1 MLQPIPAGFAR
12 PVFESQGTFRVI
24 LEAMSRPGRAVKI
37 PVQAGGPQGW
47 PGSLSALV
55 LTLCD
60 MDTPL
65 WLDAAANT
73 PDALRFLRFHC
84 ACPVVARPEQAA
96 FAVVLDVQDMISL
109 GEFALGSAEYP
120 EKSSTLLLYSPLL
133 GLGGETL
140 RIHGPGVDGEEELP
154 LSWLPENFVEQWRV
168 NAGLFP
174 RGVDVILVG
183 DDAIVGLPRTLKLET
198 KPCM

>member
-12 PVFESQGTFRVI
+12 PVFESQSTFRVI

-37 PVQAGGPQGW
+37 PVQAGGPPAW

-65 WLDAAANT
+65 WLDASANT
-73 PDALRFLRFHC
+73 PEALRFLRFHC
-84 ACPVVARPEQAA
+84 GCPVVAEPARAD
-96 FAVVLDVQDMISL
+96 FAVMLGAQDMICL
-109 GEFALGSAEYP
+109 EEFALGSAEYP
-120 EKSSTLLLYSPLL
+120 EKSCTVLLYSPLI
-133 GLGGETL
+133 GQGGEAL
-140 RIHGPGVDGEEELP
+140 RIHGPGVEGESQMP
-154 LSWLPENFVEQWRV
+154 RSWLPNNFVEQWLV
-168 NAGLFP
+168 NGGLFP

-183 DDAIVGLPRTLKLET
+183 NDAIVGLPRTLKLEAR
-198 KPCM
+198 PCM

>member
-37 PVQAGGPQGW
+37 PVQAGGPAAW

-65 WLDAAANT
+65 WLDASANT
-73 PDALRFLRFHC
+73 PEALRFLRFHC
-84 ACPVVARPEQAA
+84 GCPVVAEPAHAA
-96 FAVVLDVQDMISL
+96 FAVMLGAQDMISL

-120 EKSSTLLLYSPLL
+120 EKSSTVLLYSPLL
-133 GLGGETL
+133 GQGGEAL
-140 RIHGPGVDGEEELP
+140 RIHGPGVEGEAQMP
-154 LSWLPENFVEQWRV
+154 RSWLPNNFVEQWLV
-168 NAGLFP
+168 NGGLFP

-183 DDAIVGLPRTLKLET
+183 NDAIAGLPRTLKMEA

>member
-24 LEAMSRPGRAVKI
+24 LEAMSRPGRAVRI

-84 ACPVVARPEQAA
+84 GCPVVAKPEQAA
-96 FAVVLDVQDMISL
+96 FAIVLDAQRLVSL

-120 EKSSTLLLYSPLL
+120 EKSSTVLLYSPLL
-133 GLGGETL
+133 GQGGETL
-140 RIHGPGVDGEEELP
+140 RVHGPGVDGEEEMP
-154 LSWLPENFVEQWRV
+154 RSWLPENFVDQWHV

-183 DDAIVGLPRTLKLET
+183 NDAIVGLPRTLKLET

>member
-24 LEAMSRPGRAVKI
+24 LEAMSRPGRAVRI

-65 WLDAAANT
+65 WLDSAANT

-84 ACPVVARPEQAA
+84 GCPVVAEPARAD
-96 FAVVLDVQDMISL
+96 FAVMLGAQDMICL
-109 GEFALGSAEYP
+109 EEFALGSAEYP
-120 EKSSTLLLYSPLL
+120 EKSCTVLLYSPLL
-133 GLGGETL
+133 GQGGEAL
-140 RIHGPGVDGEEELP
+140 RIHGPGVEGEAQMP
-154 LSWLPENFVEQWRV
+154 RSWLPNNFVEQWLV
-168 NAGLFP
+168 NGGLFP
-174 RGVDVILVG
+174 RGVEVILVG
-183 DDAIVGLPRTLKLET
+183 NEAIVGLPRTLKLEA